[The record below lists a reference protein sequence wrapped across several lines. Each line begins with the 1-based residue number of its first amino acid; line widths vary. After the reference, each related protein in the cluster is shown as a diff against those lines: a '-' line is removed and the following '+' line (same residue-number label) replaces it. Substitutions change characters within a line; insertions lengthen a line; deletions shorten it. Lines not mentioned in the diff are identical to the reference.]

1 MALAIALVA
10 VGLLLG
16 AQAASA
22 QSLSGGTTEG
32 AICMQRVFMG
42 PTASVTNAN
51 QLNCTAS
58 DVKIAKAISATNLDT
73 GTNTCTPN
81 TTFNLEATF
90 QVNVTANIRYDEGF
104 FFRIDGTGFARG
116 DGAGATGTCSLSWLD
131 PAASPGDNLDG
142 ADGCGDLTA
151 GT

>member
-1 MALAIALVA
+1 MNSSKQKTTTGMALAIALVA

-58 DVKIAKAISATNLDT
+58 DVKIAQAISAINLDT
-73 GTNTCTPN
+73 NTDRCFAGTP
-81 TTFNLEATF
+81 FRLEATF
-90 QVNVTANIRYDEGF
+90 KVNVTANVRYDEGF
-104 FFRIDGTGFARG
+104 FFRIDGTG
-116 DGAGATGTCSLSWLD
+116 
-131 PAASPGDNLDG
+131 
-142 ADGCGDLTA
+142 TA
-151 GT
+151 